1 MDQPDL
7 RRRVVL
13 KACGWTLM
21 DGDSCPTDLEEDVPC
36 AQGLDLP
43 RRLKA
48 TACRLLRT
56 FFEISPGY
64 RLIVRVPEPVGT
76 LLERR
81 HEGLDSQGDVLILGA
96 VASAVPV
103 EVHG

>member
-1 MDQPDL
+1 
-7 RRRVVL
+7 
-13 KACGWTLM
+13 M

-36 AQGLDLP
+36 AQGLDLL
-43 RRLKA
+43 RWLKF
-48 TACRLLRT
+48 TACRLLQT
-56 FFEISPGY
+56 LPELSLGKL
-64 RLIVRVPEPVGT
+64 LIEGAPAPVET

-81 HEGLDSQGDVLILGA
+81 HEGFDSQGDVLLLGA